1 MEYQIPS
8 DSILIVDD
16 NPDDAELA
24 MIALKK
30 NGIKAQLRVAS
41 DASEAM
47 AYALGRDSL
56 RSGET
61 MINPPS
67 LILLDL
73 KLPGKSGLE
82 VLKELRASPL
92 TRYVPIVVLTTSM
105 LEEDMIKSYENGANS
120 FVRKPIDF
128 LTFLAQIELIC
139 HYWLKTN
146 LRPRPRFVQ
155 GIIDGYPI

>member
-1 MEYQIPS
+1 MEYQIPN
-8 DSILIVDD
+8 DSILIVED

-30 NGIKAQLRVAS
+30 NGIKARLRVAS
-41 DASEAM
+41 DANEAI
-47 AYALGRDSL
+47 AYALGNDSP

-73 KLPGKSGLE
+73 KLPGKSGIE
-82 VLKELRASPL
+82 VLKELRAAPR
-92 TRYVPIVVLTTSM
+92 TKYVPIVVLTTSM
-105 LEEDMIKSYENGANS
+105 LEEDIIKSYENGANS
-120 FVRKPIDF
+120 FVRKPVDF
-128 LTFLAQIELIC
+128 LTFLAQIEVIC

-146 LRPRPRFVQ
+146 LRPRTNLAQ
-155 GIIDGYPI
+155 GIPDGYAV